1 MYDWPLYIQ
10 KNRMVCQPRHVITIK
25 LFSAPSPSFY
35 ITVLK
40 VIEKKKNTS
49 FCLKGPLILKRWP
62 EPTPNNALLDTV

>member
-40 VIEKKKNTS
+40 VIEKKKHFFLS
-49 FCLKGPLILKRWP
+49 ERPSDS
-62 EPTPNNALLDTV
+62 EEVA

>member
-10 KNRMVCQPRHVITIK
+10 KTRMACQPRHVITIK

-40 VIEKKKNTS
+40 VIEEKKHLFLS
-49 FCLKGPLILKRWP
+49 ERPSDS
-62 EPTPNNALLDTV
+62 EVVA

>member
-35 ITVLK
+35 ILK
-40 VIEKKKNTS
+40 VIEKKKHLFLS
-49 FCLKGPLILKRWP
+49 ERPSDS
-62 EPTPNNALLDTV
+62 EEVA